1 MKKRTRLLLCM
12 FGVTLLAASWAV
24 AGHARTQGEI
34 TGIVS
39 GPWFLIRG
47 H

>member
-1 MKKRTRLLLCM
+1 M
-12 FGVTLLAASWAV
+12 FGVTLLVAAWAV
-24 AGHARTQGEI
+24 AGHAQTQGEI

-39 GPWFLIRG
+39 GPRFLIRG